1 VLVAQYAG
9 ERVRKVPF
17 DMDSWVIRDMGNADL
32 DGAIRVWDD
41 SGVNSQEP
49 VFSIAEV
56 VTAVNS
62 GAPAVVAV
70 VEGRIVGTACSLLD
84 DDRAWICRLAIANEW
99 RKKGLGS
106 ELLIALQQR
115 LTATGITRFSAL
127 LHDNE
132 IGDMAFEHQGYRGAS
147 TLRYFDRRESY
158 AANQADVVH
167 RLGGRVIAAN
177 EWTKLSGGEETKE
190 LIERIIVLPLANA
203 TIAASA
209 GLRPPGAAILFGPPG
224 TGKTS
229 LARGI
234 AGRLGWPF
242 IEVFPAQLGTTAAD
256 VANSIRETFD
266 QLLEVD
272 HAVVF
277 IDEVDEIA
285 SHRQEAS
292 TGQVITNELLK
303 VIPGFRSGGAR
314 LLICATNN
322 IARLDTAFL
331 RTGRF
336 DFLIPVGPPDFASR
350 HETLSKEITRITSA
364 EIDIDSLA
372 HRTEGY
378 TVADLDH
385 LVRTA
390 AQSAFERAL
399 REGATSSLVQQDLEM
414 ALSVNR
420 PSVNPDDAAAFAID
434 ITKFARL

>member
-1 VLVAQYAG
+1 
-9 ERVRKVPF
+9 
-17 DMDSWVIRDMGNADL
+17 MTSWVIRDMANPDL
-32 DGAIRVWDD
+32 DGAIRVWDE
-41 SGVNSQEP
+41 SGVNSHEP

-56 VTAVNS
+56 VASVS
-62 GAPAVVAV
+62 GGAPAVVA
-70 VEGRIVGTACSLLD
+70 EHDGRIIGTACSILD
-84 DDRAWICRLAIANEW
+84 DERAWICRLAIATEW
-99 RKKGLGS
+99 RNQGLGS
-106 ELLIALQQR
+106 ELLISVQQR
-115 LTATGITRFSAL
+115 LTAVGITRFSAL
-127 LHDNE
+127 LHTEE
-132 IGDMAFEHQGYRGAS
+132 IGDAAFEHQGYRGA
-147 TLRYFDRRESY
+147 TALRYFDRRESY
-158 AANQADVVH
+158 AANQADIVH

-177 EWTKLSGGEETKE
+177 EWTKLSGGEATKD
-190 LIERIIVLPLANA
+190 LLERIIVLPLANA
-203 TIAASA
+203 TVAASA

-242 IEVFPAQLGTTAAD
+242 IEVFPAQLGTNAAD
-256 VANSIRETFD
+256 AANTIRETFD

-285 SHRQEAS
+285 SHRREAS
-292 TGQVITNELLK
+292 TGQIITNELLK
-303 VIPGFRSGGAR
+303 IIPGFRSVGAR

-322 IARLDTAFL
+322 IERLDPAFL

-336 DFLIPVGPPDFASR
+336 DFLIPVGPPDYASR
-350 HETLSKEITRITSA
+350 HETLTKEIARVTDAT
-364 EIDIDSLA
+364 IDIVSLA
-372 HRTEGY
+372 ERTEGY

-399 REGATSSLVQQDLEM
+399 REGEPSSLVHDDLEL

-420 PSVNPDDAAAFAID
+420 PSVDPDDAAAFAKD

>member
-1 VLVAQYAG
+1 MG
-9 ERVRKVPF
+9 N
-17 DMDSWVIRDMGNADL
+17 WVIRDMANADL
-32 DGAIRVWDD
+32 DGAIKVWND
-41 SGVNSQEP
+41 SHVNSQEP

-56 VTAVNS
+56 VTAVS
-62 GAPAVVAV
+62 AGAPAVVA
-70 VEGRIVGTACSLLD
+70 ENDGHIIGTACSILD
-84 DDRAWICRLAIANEW
+84 GDRAWICRLALSNEW
-99 RKKGLGS
+99 RNRGIGS
-106 ELLIALQQR
+106 EILIALQLR

-127 LHDNE
+127 LHDDE
-132 IGDMAFEHQGYRGAS
+132 TGDAAFEHQGYRGAT

-158 AANQADVVH
+158 AANQAEVVH
-167 RLGGRVIAAN
+167 RLGGRVIAPN
-177 EWTKLSGGEETKE
+177 EWTKLSGGEATKE

-203 TIAASA
+203 TVAASA

-242 IEVFPAQLGTTAAD
+242 IEVFPAQLGTTATD

-285 SHRQEAS
+285 SHRQQAS

-322 IARLDTAFL
+322 IARLDSAFL

-336 DFLIPVGPPDFASR
+336 DFLIPVGPPDHASR
-350 HETLSKEITRITSA
+350 HETLVKEISRITTA

-372 HRTEGY
+372 RRTEGY

-390 AQSAFERAL
+390 AQTAFERAL
-399 REGATSSLVQQDLEM
+399 REGEPTSLVQPDLEQ
-414 ALSVNR
+414 ALQMSR
-420 PSVNPDDAAAFAID
+420 PSVNPDDAAAFATD
-434 ITKFARL
+434 ITTFARL

>member
-1 VLVAQYAG
+1 MA
-9 ERVRKVPF
+9 
-17 DMDSWVIRDMGNADL
+17 NADL
-32 DGAIRVWDD
+32 DGAIRVWDE

-56 VTAVNS
+56 VTAVS
-62 GAPAVVAV
+62 AGAPAVVA
-70 VEGRIVGTACSLLD
+70 ENRGRIIGTACSILD
-84 DDRAWICRLAIANEW
+84 GDRAWICRLALANDW
-99 RKKGLGS
+99 RHHGIGS
-106 ELLIALQQR
+106 ELLIAIQQR
-115 LTATGITRFSAL
+115 LTAIGITRFSAL
-127 LHDNE
+127 LHEDE
-132 IGDMAFEHQGYRGAS
+132 IGDAAFEHQGYRGAT

-158 AANQADVVH
+158 AANQAEIVH
-167 RLGGRVIAAN
+167 RLGGRVIAPN
-177 EWTKLSGGEETKE
+177 EWTKLSGGEATKE
-190 LIERIIVLPLANA
+190 LIERIIILPLANA
-203 TIAASA
+203 TVAADA
-209 GLRPPGAAILFGPPG
+209 GLRPPGAAVLFGPPG

-256 VANSIRETFD
+256 VASGIRETFD

-322 IARLDTAFL
+322 IARLDPAFL

-336 DFLIPVGPPDFASR
+336 DFLIPVGPPDRASR
-350 HETLSKEITRITSA
+350 LETLTKEIGRITSA
-364 EIDIDSLA
+364 EIDVGSLA
-372 HRTEGY
+372 DQTEGY

-390 AQSAFERAL
+390 AQTAFERAL
-399 REGATSSLVQQDLEM
+399 REGEPTSLVEEDLVQ
-414 ALSVNR
+414 ALRVNR
-420 PSVNPDDAAAFAID
+420 PSVNPDDAAAFASD
-434 ITKFARL
+434 ITTFARL